1 MGNIDI
7 AGFDGYGLLS
17 LAAAAFLFLMWVQF
31 AFWPDRYMRTYF
43 DEPIETP
50 TGRNQIRAMAGGTNL
65 GLAAILVFGA
75 FSPEHQAEAFV
86 GVGLVGISIGL
97 TRLAFSWRDRPHTW
111 ASRFDSI
118 SEPVGGF
125 VLLFLGLRV

>member
-75 FSPEHQAEAFV
+75 FSPSTRPRRSS
-86 GVGLVGISIGL
+86 GLVWWGS
-97 TRLAFSWRDRPHTW
+97 
-111 ASRFDSI
+111 AS
-118 SEPVGGF
+118 G
-125 VLLFLGLRV
+125 